1 MSAVPESALS
11 LLPERTGAAADPA
24 VAATAAAWE
33 QAFPDAG
40 MRSRVPRGA
49 VLAEIGAPLT
59 AVSVCLG
66 GLVLVSGQMA
76 GVTVPVEQTGRGYV
90 VGLDSLWPDPSD
102 GGGVL
107 HRWQVRAVTAV
118 DLLTVPRSRALTA
131 LSGDPVLGLTALAGM
146 TRRLHDGLAAVEAQ
160 KHVPARLRLARYLLS
175 VLEGG
180 SRVLPLPKKDVAA
193 LLGVTQQS
201 LSRLLRDLRADGVDV
216 QGGTILCP
224 DRDRLRRLCDPED
237 LWSDKDF
244 ADAAD

>member
-1 MSAVPESALS
+1 MPVLRNSVFSSP
-11 LLPERTGAAADPA
+11 PDGADLAADPA
-24 VAATAAAWE
+24 VAVTATAWE
-33 QAFPDAG
+33 QAFPDPAL
-40 MRSRVPRGA
+40 RSRAPRGA
-49 VLAEIGAPLT
+49 VLVEIGTPLT
-59 AVSVCLG
+59 AVTVCLN
-66 GLVLVSGQMA
+66 GLLLVSGQMA
-76 GVTVPVEQTGRGYV
+76 GVLVPVEQAGRGYV
-90 VGLDSLWPDPSD
+90 AGLDSLWCDPPE
-102 GGGVL
+102 GEAVP

-118 DLLTVPRSRALTA
+118 DLLTVPRSQALSVLTA
-131 LSGDPVLGLTALAGM
+131 DPVLGVSALAGL

-175 VLEGG
+175 VLDGG

-224 DRDRLRRLCDPED
+224 DRDRLRRLCDPDD

-244 ADAAD
+244 TDATG

>member
-1 MSAVPESALS
+1 MPVLRNSALP
-11 LLPERTGAAADPA
+11 LPSEGGGPAADPA
-24 VAATAAAWE
+24 VAGTAAAWE
-33 QAFPDAG
+33 RAFPDPAL
-40 MRSRVPRGA
+40 RRRAARGA
-49 VLAEIGAPLT
+49 VLVEVGAPLT
-59 AVSVCLG
+59 AVTVCLS
-66 GLVLVSGQMA
+66 GLLLVSGQMA
-76 GVTVPVEQTGRGYV
+76 GAMVPVEQAGRGYV
-90 VGLDSLWPDPSD
+90 AGLDSLWPDRPD
-102 GGGVL
+102 GTAL

-118 DLLTVPRSRALTA
+118 DLLTVPRSRALSA
-131 LSGDPVLGLTALAGM
+131 LEADPVLGVAALAGL

-175 VLEGG
+175 VLDGG

-224 DRDRLRRLCDPED
+224 DRDRLRRLCDPDD

-244 ADAAD
+244 ADGID